1 MRSLFIKGR
10 KNSLIENVM
19 RIKLLQSIIGDDS
32 DEDDDRMD
40 HFDKPWTSVF
50 KTFTMFIGELEFSDL
65 PIDSSDSLAFFNF
78 TFLILF
84 VFITIVVLMNLLN
97 GLAVSDVGE
106 LLAEAEIISIKSRS
120 STAL

>member
-1 MRSLFIKGR
+1 
-10 KNSLIENVM
+10 M

-32 DEDDDRMD
+32 EDEDRME

-65 PIDSSDSLAFFNF
+65 PIKSSDALAFFTF

-106 LLAEAEIISIKSRS
+106 LLAEAEIISLKSR
-120 STAL
+120 

>member
-1 MRSLFIKGR
+1 MSEKGKMSVR
-10 KNSLIENVM
+10 
-19 RIKLLQSIIGDDS
+19 LLQSIIGDDS
-32 DEDDDRMD
+32 EDEDRME

-65 PIDSSDSLAFFNF
+65 PIKSSDALAFFTF

-106 LLAEAEIISIKSRS
+106 LLAEAEIISLKSRFALHVS
-120 STAL
+120 SATRDRH

>member
-106 LLAEAEIISIKSRS
+106 LLAEAEIISIKSR
-120 STAL
+120 

>member
-1 MRSLFIKGR
+1 M
-10 KNSLIENVM
+10 E
-19 RIKLLQSIIGDDS
+19 
-32 DEDDDRMD
+32 
-40 HFDKPWTSVF
+40 HFDRLWTSVF
-50 KTFTMFIGELEFSDL
+50 KTFTMFVGELEFSDL
-65 PIDSSDSLAFFNF
+65 PIDNERALAFFTF

-84 VFITIVVLMNLLN
+84 VFMTIVVLMNLLN